1 MPIGKTMNVPPEV
14 LQFLGSLGAI
24 LALAWFARALK
35 LGGDPRLVDDAA
47 AMHAAG
53 QAIDGYA
60 PIEIARDQQGR
71 GAILRDSAGRI
82 LLLKPHGNKF
92 AGRMLGPQSH
102 AQADKASLMVDSGER
117 RFGSVTLA
125 IDNADAWAEAVNAL
139 KEPGDA

>member
-1 MPIGKTMNVPPEV
+1 MPIGNVMNVPPEV

-35 LGGDPRLVDDAA
+35 LGGDPRLADDKA
-47 AMHAAG
+47 AMHVAS

-71 GAILRDSAGRI
+71 GAIMRDAAGQI

-92 AGRMLGPQSH
+92 AGRILGPQSN
-102 AQADKASLMVDSGER
+102 AQANNASLMVDSGER

-125 IDNADAWAEAVNAL
+125 VDNPGAWAEAVNAL